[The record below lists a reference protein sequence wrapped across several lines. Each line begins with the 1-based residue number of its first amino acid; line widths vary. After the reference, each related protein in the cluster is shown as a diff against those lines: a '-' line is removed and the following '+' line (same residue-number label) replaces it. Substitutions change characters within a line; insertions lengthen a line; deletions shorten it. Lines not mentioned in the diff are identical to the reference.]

1 MEEIIKKTVF
11 AAAVAA
17 AVLSA
22 PDFASASGNR
32 GSGEY
37 HGGFDIGPLGQ
48 CFNPPDC
55 GRHEDING
63 YGGRGSY
70 GRSCPIVR
78 ERVVTP
84 SGNVVYQ
91 RRRVCS

>member
-1 MEEIIKKTVF
+1 LEDIMKKTIFV
-11 AAAVAA
+11 AAVAA
-17 AVLSA
+17 AVFSA
-22 PDFASASGNR
+22 PHFASASGNR

-63 YGGRGSY
+63 YDGRGSY
-70 GRSCPIVR
+70 GQSCPIVR

-84 SGNVVYQ
+84 KGKVIYQ
-91 RRRVCS
+91 RRRACY